1 MTPVDWAR
9 LAHAGVGQ
17 ISPYEPGKPLEE
29 LERELGIVDAI
40 KLASNENPWGS
51 SPLALQAMQ
60 RAAADASR
68 YPDGSGYLLRRRL
81 AAHLGVDESGITLGN
96 GSNEVIDL
104 VARAFLA
111 PGRNAVVSEHCF
123 VAYVL
128 STLASGAELKA
139 APARDFGHD
148 PEAMLACIDAD
159 TRVVF
164 LANPNNPTGTWL
176 GAAGLTRLLDGV
188 PDDVIVLLDQAYLEY
203 FDDPD
208 YLDGIT
214 LLPRYPNLVVTRT
227 FSKIYGLAALRVGYA
242 VSSAGIADLL
252 NRVRMPFNVSSV
264 AQAAATAALDDADFV
279 AETRAR
285 NLAGLAQLRA
295 GFERMGLE
303 AIHGHGNFVTVN
315 CHQSGAEVYQRLL
328 REGVIVRPIAGY
340 GLPEHLR
347 VSVGTRAENQRA
359 LDAFARVL

>member
-1 MTPVDWAR
+1 MASDWAGR
-9 LAHAGVGQ
+9 AHPGVSR
-17 ISPYEPGKPLEE
+17 ISPYEPGKPVEE
-29 LERELGIVDAI
+29 LERELGVVDAI

-60 RAAADASR
+60 SAGSDASR
-68 YPDGSGYLLRRRL
+68 YPDGSGYVLRRRL
-81 AAHLGVDESGITLGN
+81 AAHLGVDDACITLGN

-128 STLASGAELKA
+128 STLASGAELKV
-139 APARDFGHD
+139 APARDYGHD
-148 PEAMLACIDAD
+148 PDAMLAAVDSE

-176 GAAGLTRLLDGV
+176 RAADLVRLIDGV
-188 PDDVIVLLDQAYLEY
+188 PRDVVVLLDQAYLEY
-203 FDDPD
+203 FDDSD
-208 YLDGIT
+208 YLDGVA
-214 LLPRYPNLVVTRT
+214 LLATRPNLVVTRT

-242 VSSAGIADLL
+242 ASSPQIADLL
-252 NRVRMPFNVSSV
+252 NRVRMPFNVSTM
-264 AQAAATAALDDADFV
+264 AQVAATAALDDGTFV
-279 AETRAR
+279 AESRAR
-285 NLAGLAQLRA
+285 NLTGLAELRA
-295 GFERMGLE
+295 GFERLGLGC
-303 AIHGHGNFVTVN
+303 IPGHGNFVTVH
-315 CHQSGAEVYQRLL
+315 CRQSGAQLYQRLL
-328 REGVIVRPIAGY
+328 REGVIVRPIGGY

-347 VSVGTRAENQRA
+347 VSVGTEAENRRA